1 MIFIRW
7 HRFATEIV
15 LQSIESTFLKL
26 MQSLR
31 SASLPA
37 THFSDSISVTTNIL
51 NATAN
56 IEEAVSVPVNK
67 GRWNWKAVV
76 VDDAADS

>member
-1 MIFIRW
+1 
-7 HRFATEIV
+7 
-15 LQSIESTFLKL
+15 

-56 IEEAVSVPVNK
+56 IEKAVSVPVNK

-76 VDDAADS
+76 VDDADS

>member
-56 IEEAVSVPVNK
+56 I
-67 GRWNWKAVV
+67 
-76 VDDAADS
+76 DDREGSFSACQNRPMEPREFFRLS